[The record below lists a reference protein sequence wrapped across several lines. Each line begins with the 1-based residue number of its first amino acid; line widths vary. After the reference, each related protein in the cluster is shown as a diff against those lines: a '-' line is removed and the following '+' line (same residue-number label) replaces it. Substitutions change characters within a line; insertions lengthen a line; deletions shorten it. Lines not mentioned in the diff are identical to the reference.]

1 MFLPSMSAME
11 RTCARL
17 SISAEVRKKWANRN
31 DKKQQE
37 DCRGKLVSI
46 FLNSQNL
53 HYRRVS
59 HACRVCLT
67 LRAQNQVVDVSDY
80 VNGRK

>member
-31 DKKQQE
+31 DKA
-37 DCRGKLVSI
+37 
-46 FLNSQNL
+46 SQRKTAGRL
-53 HYRRVS
+53 KGR
-59 HACRVCLT
+59 ACEHL
-67 LRAQNQVVDVSDY
+67 LKESKFAL
-80 VNGRK
+80 